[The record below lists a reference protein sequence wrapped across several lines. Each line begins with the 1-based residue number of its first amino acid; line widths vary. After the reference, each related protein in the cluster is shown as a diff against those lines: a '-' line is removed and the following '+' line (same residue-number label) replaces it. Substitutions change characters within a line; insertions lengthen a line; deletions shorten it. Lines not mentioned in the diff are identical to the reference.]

1 MFENYKYK
9 YYVDNKNNII
19 AVSTYAGKTVKGVAK
34 CDPRDAFDVEKG
46 KDLAA
51 ARCDYKVAQKRERRA
66 AKKCAEAAAALGK
79 AFDYFEKMNKYQMD
93 SINRTIESRKYL
105 ESILADM

>member
-9 YYVDNKNNII
+9 YYIDNKKNII

-66 AKKCAEAAAALGK
+66 EKKCAEAAAVLAK
-79 AFDYFEKMNKYQMD
+79 AYNYFEKMNKYQQD
-93 SINRTIESRKYL
+93 SINKTIESSKYL
-105 ESILADM
+105 ESILVNM